1 MVKYIFLAS
10 FIASAPGYTLPVE
23 MPSPP
28 IPIYQV
34 APSLKLPS
42 ITAMIRTDAA
52 YTHSTAQGE
61 TNAKTIIIPMPG
73 QHFANYLAHIKTV
86 PCRLPIINKIV
97 CNEE

>member
-10 FIASAPGYTLPVE
+10 FIASSPEYSLPVE

-52 YTHSTAQGE
+52 YTHSAAQGE
-61 TNAKTIIIPMPG
+61 TNAKMIIISIPG
-73 QHFANYLAHIKTV
+73 QYFADYLAHV
-86 PCRLPIINKIV
+86 
-97 CNEE
+97 